1 MNLGDVKYFFEYVMN
16 TKSIVKIIVL
26 LNLFFLNRFFWIAM
40 NGEVITKSQS
50 TAACVIAVFIVL
62 CLIYRYM
69 ILEDL

>member
-50 TAACVIAVFIVL
+50 TAASVIAVFIVL
-62 CLIYRYM
+62 CLMYRYM

>member
-50 TAACVIAVFIVL
+50 TAAWVIAVFIVL